1 MKTKAIVTLALLLTS
16 GLALAQGGRDL
27 SNIDVNNVKPAAV
40 EITEIRV
47 QDPTDQFNI
56 KVENTEKVDT
66 SSLQQSYDS
75 LNDVL

>member
-1 MKTKAIVTLALLLTS
+1 MKTKAIVTLTLLLTS

-27 SNIDVNNVKPAAV
+27 SNIDVNNVKPATV

-47 QDPTDQFNI
+47 QVPTDQFNV

>member
-1 MKTKAIVTLALLLTS
+1 MKTKAIVTLTLLLTS

-27 SNIDVNNVKPAAV
+27 SNIDVNNVKPATV

-47 QDPTDQFNI
+47 QVPTDQFNV

-66 SSLQQSYDS
+66 SSLQQSYES